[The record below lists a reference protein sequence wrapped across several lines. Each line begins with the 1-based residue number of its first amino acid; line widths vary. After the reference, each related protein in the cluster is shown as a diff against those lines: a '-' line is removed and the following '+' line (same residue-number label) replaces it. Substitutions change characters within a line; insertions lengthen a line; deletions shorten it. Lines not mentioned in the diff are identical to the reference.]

1 MAVEV
6 VGSRYTGR
14 TNYMIAAACVVFG
27 LWFLYDGW
35 FNKDF
40 IQEHSVVNEETGEKS
55 LDPTLQVNRTWIPI
69 GCGVVMIYFV
79 IAAVR
84 LKSKKIVADSEGL
97 ILSDGRKIA
106 FNDIRQIDKRFFDQK
121 GHFTIEYEQADQTKE
136 MKFDDRTWDG
146 LGLLLDEIVNQTGA
160 KSIAEVEG
168 QKKENDN
175 SAEDSNGDQ
184 NIV

>member
-6 VGSRYTGR
+6 VGSKYTSR
-14 TNYMIAAACVVFG
+14 TNLLIAAACVVFG

-35 FNKDF
+35 LNQEF
-40 IQEHSVVNEETGEKS
+40 IQGHTDIDEATGEQKI
-55 LDPTLQVNRTWIPI
+55 DGDLQLNRTWIPL

-79 IAAVR
+79 ISAVR
-84 LKSKKIVADSEGL
+84 LKSKKIVTDSEGL
-97 ILSDGRKIA
+97 ILNDGRKIA

-121 GHFTIEYEQADQTKE
+121 GYFAIEYEQADQTKE

-168 QKKENDN
+168 QEKENDN
-175 SAEDSNGDQ
+175 SAEDSHGDQ
-184 NIV
+184 NKD